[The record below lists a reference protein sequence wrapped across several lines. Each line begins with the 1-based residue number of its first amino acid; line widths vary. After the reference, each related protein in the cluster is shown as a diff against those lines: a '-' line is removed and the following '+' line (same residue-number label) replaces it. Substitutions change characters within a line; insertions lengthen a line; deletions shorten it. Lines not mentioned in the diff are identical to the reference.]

1 MKNVQQ
7 PIIEL
12 SAIDVT
18 SLANWIVGAQPE
30 SHRKRKMSLSDIK
43 IFTLNFS
50 SLAISMTDIDVVL
63 KLSLLVISIGYTL
76 HKWYLLNKNNK

>member
-1 MKNVQQ
+1 
-7 PIIEL
+7 
-12 SAIDVT
+12 
-18 SLANWIVGAQPE
+18 
-30 SHRKRKMSLSDIK
+30 MSLSDIK

-50 SLAISMTDIDVVL
+50 SLAISMTNIDVVL